1 MTLPE
6 GLPVSAVPTIWGNVP
21 QRNKNFTG
29 RLDILARLRQG
40 ASSRITA
47 VLPEQKPDDPLPQ
60 AVQGLGGVGKTAIA
74 IEYAY
79 RHRSDYDLVWWIPAD
94 QLPSVRG
101 SLAQL
106 ASRLG
111 LETTMST
118 GIDGAIQAVLDA
130 LRRGDPYGRW
140 LLIFDNADQPEDI
153 IDLIPRGPGDVLITS
168 RNHRWQSVINTV
180 PMDVF
185 TRPESSEFLAKRVI
199 KGLSEHDANRLAEQL
214 GDLPL
219 ALEQAGAMLAE
230 TGMPVD
236 EYLRLLEEH
245 VSSIMSEGKSPDYP
259 MSMTAAWKLSV
270 STLKNQLPQAQEL
283 LRCCAFFGPEPIPRD
298 VFRQAAQ
305 PTGTSLASVISDPIL
320 LARAIRELGRFALVT
335 LDGRSVSVHRL
346 IQALL
351 RDELTADEQAAYRR
365 EVHLILAA
373 AAPKNPDDANTWP
386 RYADLLPHVGSDFTE
401 LARSKQPEVRELA
414 LNTMRYLYQ
423 SGDYDS
429 CLALTERFIEQW
441 TKDDEAGPDSPDV
454 LQAQRHLGNVLRL
467 LGRYQESFKLT
478 EEIFAKSRVIMG
490 ESDSLTLSLRNSF
503 GADLRARGEFG
514 RARELDLETRD
525 LLQAAFG
532 PEHPRTLRLLSSLA
546 LDYGLNS
553 DYRTAKDLYQYVFPR
568 MSQAFAETTSAD
580 VLGAWNG
587 LAWALRLLGQYR
599 DALDVL
605 QEALDDAALGAEH
618 IATLRNTNAF
628 TIVCR
633 KFPDRRSEALDMAR
647 TSFELSKRLFGEDH
661 PDTLAFGISLSNM
674 LRTISEEYHAEA
686 LALAQDTVSRY
697 PAAYGPEHPYNYGCI
712 GNVALLK
719 RVTGDVNEAR
729 ELNTQALAGLDAR
742 LGRDHHY
749 TLTVATNLAS
759 DLATLGL
766 VEEARVLGE
775 DTFSRLATLL
785 GPDHPATLGCA
796 ANLALDRIVVGRTE
810 TGRTLQA
817 QTMARYLDTL
827 GEPNPDTM
835 VAARSLRLDPDII
848 LVTEGLRLDPD
859 FDPPPI

>member
-1 MTLPE
+1 MTVHDAVM
-6 GLPVSAVPTIWGNVP
+6 PVSAVPAIWGNVP
-21 QRNKNFTG
+21 PRNKNFTG
-29 RLDILARLRQG
+29 RVDILARLRGG

-111 LETTMST
+111 LEPTMST

-153 IDLIPRGPGDVLITS
+153 IDLIPPGPGDVLITS

-298 VFRQAAQ
+298 VFRQGAQ
-305 PTGTSLASVISDPIL
+305 LRGTSLASVISDPIL
-320 LARAIRELGRFALVT
+320 LARAVRELGRFALVT

-351 RDELTADEQAAYRR
+351 RDELTPDEQAAYRR

-373 AAPKNPDDANTWP
+373 AAPRNPDDVASWP
-386 RYADLLPHVGSDFTE
+386 RYRDLLPHVTSDFTD
-401 LARSKQPEVRELA
+401 LAKSQEPRVRELA
-414 LNTMRYLYQ
+414 LNTMRFLHQ
-423 SGDYDS
+423 SGDYTS

-441 TKDDEAGPDSPDV
+441 TKDSGPNNRDV
-454 LQAQRHLGNVLRL
+454 LDAQRQLGNVLRL
-467 LGRYQESFKLT
+467 LGRYQESTELT
-478 EEIFAKSRVIMG
+478 REALEKSQRIMG
-490 ESDSLTLSLRNSF
+490 ENDSLTLLLRTSY
-503 GADLRARGEFG
+503 GADLRARGEFR
-514 RARELDLETRD
+514 RARELDVQTRD
-525 LLQAAFG
+525 LLEAKFG
-532 PEHPRTLRLLSSLA
+532 NDHPRTLRLLSSLA

-553 DYRTAKDLYQYVFPR
+553 DYVTAKDLYQYAFPL
-568 MSQAFAETTSAD
+568 MSQLEVGTAPAD
-580 VLGAWNG
+580 VLGAWIG
-587 LAWALRLLGQYR
+587 LAWTLRLLGQYR

-605 QEALDDAALGAEH
+605 QEARDYALEALGPEH
-618 IATLRNTNAF
+618 IATLRCINAY

-633 KFPDRRSEALDMAR
+633 KFPESRADALEACQSTL
-647 TSFELSKRLFGEDH
+647 ELSQRLLGETN
-661 PDTLAFGISLSNM
+661 PDTLAVGISLSN
-674 LRTISEEYHAEA
+674 LQRTVSEQYQAEA
-686 LALAQDTVSRY
+686 LTLAEISAGHY
-697 PAAYGPEHPYNYGCI
+697 PAVYGADHPYIYGCL

-719 RVTGDVNEAR
+719 RVLGDADEAR
-729 ELNTQALAGLDAR
+729 DLNLQALSGLDAS

-759 DLATLGL
+759 DYAVLAEVGK
-766 VEEARVLGE
+766 ARELGE
-775 DTFSRLATLL
+775 DTLSRLTSLL
-785 GPDHPATLGCA
+785 GADHPATLGCA
-796 ANLALDRIVVGRTE
+796 ANLALDMIATGDDVAGGAFQQE
-810 TGRTLQA
+810 TN
-817 QTMARYLDTL
+817 ARYRSAL
-827 GEPNPDTM
+827 GEQNPDAM
-835 VAARSLRLDPDII
+835 VALA
-848 LVTEGLRLDPD
+848 GGRLDPD
-859 FDPPPI
+859 FDPQPI

>member
-1 MTLPE
+1 MTVPDT
-6 GLPVSAVPTIWGNVP
+6 GTHVSAAPTIWGNVP
-21 QRNKNFTG
+21 SRNKNFTG
-29 RLDILARLRQG
+29 RVDILARLGQG

-47 VLPEQKPDDPLPQ
+47 VLPEHHLDDPLPQ

-79 RHRSDYDLVWWIPAD
+79 QHRPDYDLVWWVPAD

-106 ASRLG
+106 AARLG
-111 LETTMST
+111 LDTTMST

-130 LRRGDPYGRW
+130 LRRGDPYDRW

-153 IDLIPRGPGDVLITS
+153 IDLIPSGPGDVLITS

-180 PMDVF
+180 PMNVF
-185 TRPESSEFLAKRVI
+185 DRRESTDFLAKRVV
-199 KGLSEHDANRLAEQL
+199 KGLSEQDANRLAEEL

-236 EYLRLLEEH
+236 EYLRLLEDH
-245 VSSIMSEGKSPDYP
+245 VTSIMSEGKSPDYP

-298 VFRQAAQ
+298 VFRKVAQ
-305 PTGTSLASVISDPIL
+305 PTGTPLASVISDPIL

-335 LDGRSVSVHRL
+335 LDGRSISVHRL
-346 IQALL
+346 VQALL

-373 AAPKNPDDANTWP
+373 AAQKSPDDANNWR
-386 RYADLLPHVGSDFTE
+386 RYAELLPHVASDSTE
-401 LARSKQPEVRELA
+401 LAKSKEPEVRELA

-423 SGDYDS
+423 SGDYTS
-429 CLALTERFIEQW
+429 CLALAERFIGQW
-441 TKDDEAGPDSPDV
+441 TTDDDAGPDSPDV
-454 LQAQRHLGNVLRL
+454 LKAQRHRGNVLRF

-478 EEIFAKSRVIMG
+478 EETLAKSRVIMG
-490 ESDSLTLSLRNSF
+490 EGDSLTLFLRNSF
-503 GADLRARGEFG
+503 GADRRARGDFKG
-514 RARELDLETRD
+514 ARELDEASRPLFEKV
-525 LLQAAFG
+525 LG
-532 PEHPRTLRLLSSLA
+532 PEHSVTLRLLSSLA

-553 DYRTAKDLYQYVFPR
+553 DYRAAKELYQWVFPR
-568 MSQAFAETTSAD
+568 MSQAATGTTSSD

-587 LAWALRLLGQYR
+587 LAWALRLLGQYK
-599 DALDVL
+599 DALDFL
-605 QEALDDAALGAEH
+605 QEALDDAQAALGAEH

-633 KFPDRRSEALDMAR
+633 KFPDRRAEALEMAR
-647 TSFELSKRLFGEDH
+647 SSFELSRRRFGEKH
-661 PDTLAFGISLSNM
+661 PDTLAMGISLSNM
-674 LRTISEEYHAEA
+674 LRTISDDHHAEA
-686 LALAQDTVSRY
+686 LELAEATVALY
-697 PAAYGPEHPYNYGCI
+697 PAAYGREHPYNYGCI

-719 RVTGDVNEAR
+719 RRTGDASEAR
-729 ELNTQALAGLDAR
+729 KLNLAALEGLDAT
-742 LGRDHHY
+742 LGRNHHY
-749 TLTVATNLAS
+749 SLTVATNLAT
-759 DLATLGL
+759 DLAALGL
-766 VEEARVLGE
+766 VRDARDLGE
-775 DTFSRLATLL
+775 DTYARLKDLL
-785 GPDHPATLGCA
+785 GADHPGTLGCA
-796 ANLALDRIVVGRTE
+796 ANLALDRIATGDEEIGRA
-810 TGRTLQA
+810 LQKEA
-817 QTMARYLDTL
+817 VALHRSTL
-827 GEPNPDTM
+827 GDENPNTV
-835 VAARSLRLDPDII
+835 VAMKGERL
-848 LVTEGLRLDPD
+848 EPD